1 MKPAR
6 YYFLVYIKRMPSAWL
21 LMVQS
26 LMLIS
31 LPLLNQHVEGPV
43 VSWLLGTVALMMVA
57 LVIRNS
63 PLFTWVGV
71 TLVLLAGLLSGWA
84 LWTDNDGLFSVAHIF
99 EAIAYF
105 YAAAGMVVHMFKDD
119 KVSRDELFSVAAVF
133 TLFVWG
139 FAFLYSVCQ
148 QWYPNSFIAF
158 QNAESPRTWLELLFL
173 SFAIFSGVGMTDIL
187 PILPAARVLAAL
199 EMFAGVMYLT
209 LVVTRLLGMAKA
221 SSLHR

>member
-1 MKPAR
+1 MKPIR
-6 YYFLVYIKRMPSAWL
+6 YYFLIYIKRLPSAWL
-21 LMVQS
+21 LLVQS

-31 LPLLNQHVEGPV
+31 LPLLNQNVEGPM
-43 VSWLLGTVALMMVA
+43 VSWFLGTVALVMVA
-57 LVIRNS
+57 LVIRNG

-71 TLVLLAGLLSGWA
+71 VLVLFAGVLSGWA
-84 LWTDNDGLFSVAHIF
+84 LLKNSHHLFAVAHIF

-105 YAAAGMVVHMFKDD
+105 YAALGMVMHIFKNDR
-119 KVSRDELFSVAAVF
+119 VSREDLFSVAVVF

-139 FAFLYSVCQ
+139 FAFLFSVCQ
-148 QWYPNSFIAF
+148 QWYPNSFTAF
-158 QNAESPRTWLELLFL
+158 QNAEAPRTWLELLFM
-173 SFAIFSGVGMTDIL
+173 SFAIFSGVGMTDVL

-209 LVVTRLLGMAKA
+209 LVVTRLVGMAK